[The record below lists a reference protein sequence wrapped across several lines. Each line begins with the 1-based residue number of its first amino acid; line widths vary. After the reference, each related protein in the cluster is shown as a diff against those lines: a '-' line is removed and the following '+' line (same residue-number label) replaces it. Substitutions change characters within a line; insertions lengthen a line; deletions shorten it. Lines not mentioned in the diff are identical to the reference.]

1 MARAKSGLAPFEPV
15 PGLSAVHEARG
26 KTLGAFA
33 VRLKPGGV
41 CVFSPVAGLTDA
53 VKESLLALGGVTVL
67 FAPNHYHNM
76 AMREY
81 AAAFPAAR
89 LLAPAAAIPRLK
101 KVTRL
106 SFTAAD
112 VLADELPRGVALL
125 EPEGLKTGEAWLRVR
140 EKKTTA
146 WIVVDAFCGP
156 SPGAG
161 GPGLLK
167 TFPKFGVGDRD
178 RYVAWVERQIRR
190 DKPTS
195 LLTCHG
201 RSVHDAALPE
211 KLIDLVANRL

>member
-33 VRLKPGGV
+33 VRLKAGGV

-53 VKESLLALGGVTVL
+53 VKESLLALGDVTVL

-81 AAAFPAAR
+81 AAAFPNAR
-89 LLAPAAAIPRLK
+89 LLASAAAIPRLK

-156 SPGAG
+156 PSGAG

-195 LLTCHG
+195 LLPCHG

-211 KLIDLVANRL
+211 KLLDLVANRL

>member
-1 MARAKSGLAPFEPV
+1 MARPKSGLAPFEPV
-15 PGLSAVHEARG
+15 PGLSTIHEARG

-33 VRLKPGGV
+33 VRLKAGGI

-53 VKESLLALGGVTVL
+53 VKESLLALGDVTIL

-76 AMREY
+76 AVREY
-81 AAAFPAAR
+81 AAAFLNAR

-101 KVTRL
+101 KVTGL
-106 SFTAAD
+106 SFAAAD
-112 VLADELPRGVALL
+112 ALADELPRGAALL
-125 EPEGLKTGEAWLRVR
+125 APEGLKTGEAWLRVR

-156 SPGAG
+156 PSGAG
-161 GPGLLK
+161 GPDLLK

-201 RSVHDAALPE
+201 RSVHDAALPD
-211 KLIDLVANRL
+211 KLLDLVANRL